1 MCESCNAHLPTA
13 LLSSWFAVRWPLA
26 VPESQM
32 LKMQS
37 LLLSDYWILFFSCF
51 RAGLI
56 LVGFRG
62 TYGNELDKSQKFL
75 KMDLK
80 SQCESKPVGNAGA
93 VLRAKGEHCWE
104 EKGWGDNSLSLG
116 CGLDRRLLST
126 GAAQSLLSLLVHPG
140 ALQLCCGIGEHT
152 STWVIVKVHS
162 LFFA

>member
-1 MCESCNAHLPTA
+1 
-13 LLSSWFAVRWPLA
+13 
-26 VPESQM
+26 M

-37 LLLSDYWILFFSCF
+37 LLLLDYWILFFSCF

-93 VLRAKGEHCWE
+93 VLRAKRRTLLGG
-104 EKGWGDNSLSLG
+104 KGLRGQFTELG
-116 CGLDRRLLST
+116 MWLR
-126 GAAQSLLSLLVHPG
+126 
-140 ALQLCCGIGEHT
+140 
-152 STWVIVKVHS
+152 
-162 LFFA
+162 